1 MNSARRGNLTLVIL
15 SEAKDLLLIFH
26 LERSKARPNAVGT
39 ASISCAADTPVVH
52 RLKFLTDRT
61 P

>member
-1 MNSARRGNLTLVIL
+1 MNSARGGNLTLVIL

-26 LERSKARPNAVGT
+26 PGRSEAQPNAVGA
-39 ASISCAADTPVVH
+39 ASISCGTDTPVVH
-52 RLKFLTDRT
+52 GLKFLSDQT